1 MGELLWWSHI
11 FWKRNKH
18 TVFWSSIVRNHEV
31 SLQRFDSNSFLSFA
45 GLVSFF
51 PVPSAEVDSKRK
63 KKVQQEC
70 VSLIAQQ
77 PDSQTSEVVR
87 APFRFPTPDVWE
99 SGYTTNQHKIV
110 WFKKKKNQVRE
121 TTAVPSIFLPPV
133 TPSRLWRLCSQA
145 EESQRGKRVKERNA

>member
-1 MGELLWWSHI
+1 MWFKFIAQFCWS
-11 FWKRNKH
+11 
-18 TVFWSSIVRNHEV
+18 VQ
-31 SLQRFDSNSFLSFA
+31 L
-45 GLVSFF
+45 FF

-110 WFKKKKNQVRE
+110 WFNKMKSQVRE
-121 TTAVPSIFLPPV
+121 TTAVSSIFLPPS
-133 TPSRLWRLCSQA
+133 PHPDYDGFA
-145 EESQRGKRVKERNA
+145 AKHKRAKEGSE

>member
-1 MGELLWWSHI
+1 MSCFDEVTYFENGI
-11 FWKRNKH
+11 NTQF
-18 TVFWSSIVRNHEV
+18 FDPPSSETTK
-31 SLQRFDSNSFLSFA
+31 SLYKDDSDSLLSFA

-87 APFRFPTPDVWE
+87 APFRFPTPDV
-99 SGYTTNQHKIV
+99 
-110 WFKKKKNQVRE
+110 
-121 TTAVPSIFLPPV
+121 
-133 TPSRLWRLCSQA
+133 
-145 EESQRGKRVKERNA
+145 